1 MSRALDTALRTA
13 IGVVAIPGFLMIVS
27 ALQIVLGIFG
37 ARQRLGHDA
46 VYLAFSRFALWVA
59 GTRLVIRAKPT
70 LPADGAWVI
79 VSNHRGNWDPMCI
92 MLSIPE
98 HIIRFVIKAE
108 LMNVPLFGRGLRY
121 SGNLVVARR
130 GSGGGD
136 ADAIREGM
144 ETRDPDVS
152 MLFFA
157 EGHRYDDPGVRP
169 FKTGAFAT
177 ALATGLSVLPVAVA
191 GTDEVFPRGRVLLR
205 RGTVVVEIGE
215 PISIDELSFEDRE
228 ELRDRTHAEVSAL
241 YERAE
246 KHLEQLRAEG

>member
-1 MSRALDTALRTA
+1 MASLDTALRTA

-27 ALQIVLGIFG
+27 ALQIVLGLCG
-37 ARQRLGHDA
+37 ASQRLGHDA
-46 VYLAFSRFALWVA
+46 VYLAFSRFALWIA
-59 GTRLVIRAKPT
+59 GTRLVLRSKPD

-130 GSGGGD
+130 GAGGGD
-136 ADAIREGM
+136 ANTIREGM
-144 ETRDPDVS
+144 ESRDDDVS

-177 ALATGLSVLPVAVA
+177 ALATGLPVLPVAVA
-191 GTDEVFPRGRVLLR
+191 GTDDIFPRGRVLLR
-205 RGTVVVEIGE
+205 RGTVVVEIGQ
-215 PISIDELSFEDRE
+215 PISTAGLDFDDRDELRA
-228 ELRDRTHAEVSAL
+228 RTHAEVSAL
-241 YERAE
+241 YERAS
-246 KHLEQLRAEG
+246 KGLEQLRAEE